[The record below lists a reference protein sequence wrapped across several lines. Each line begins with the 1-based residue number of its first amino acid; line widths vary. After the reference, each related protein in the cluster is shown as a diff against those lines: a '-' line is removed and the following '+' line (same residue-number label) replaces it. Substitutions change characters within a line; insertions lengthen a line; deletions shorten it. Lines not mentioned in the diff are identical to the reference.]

1 MRIFGRKKEDETK
14 QQKEQFA
21 TEMQKKLNVEILG
34 RGETNIPVNQDTTVR
49 ELRNMLSLDS
59 TVQALDDEG
68 RRLSDNEKVLSKQQ
82 SGETRGKLNFIPNVE
97 GGRF

>member
-1 MRIFGRKKEDETK
+1 MRIFGKKEEDKNTK
-14 QQKEQFA
+14 KEQFA
-21 TEMQKKLNVEILG
+21 TDMQRKLNVEILG
-34 RGETNIPVNQDTTVR
+34 KGEKNVPVTKETTVG
-49 ELRNMLSLDS
+49 ELRNMLSLDT

-68 RRLSDNEKVLSKQQ
+68 RRLSDNEKVLSKQK

>member
-1 MRIFGRKKEDETK
+1 MRMFGRKKEETK
-14 QQKEQFA
+14 QQKEEFA

-34 RGETNIPVNQDTTVR
+34 RGETNVPVNQETTIR
-49 ELRNMLSLDS
+49 DLRNMLSLDS

-68 RRLSDNEKVLSKQQ
+68 RRLRDNEKVLSKQQ